1 MKNKAFFVQYLTNQ
15 PVKVDTHI
23 NSERTALRPFP
34 LDSVADLVV
43 AIVVEPT
50 RRLSGIPEDY
60 GPLTIHYVVDGPVIA
75 GNTLLTSIQEPV
87 GSYDQP
93 LVIKAK
99 SNFVRSKSDQE
110 FVDANNLAL
119 QTPNDAF
126 KYLIYHLERIVN
138 VSRFPNN
145 AVFHDNCLEHRLNRR
160 STSYAIDDVDNV
172 KLFLAVSGA
181 GKTRMLLELLYSN
194 FGYYFTSKSSQKDFG
209 SKDMYQCRMY
219 CDSKPKLA
227 ELTQHAIQ
235 LLCFVRVSV
244 CNYLISKGF
253 KEPWQIL
260 LAQLHPIAFFGVD
273 LFERLFTTLVKDP
286 GISPTAIINPFPFTA
301 IDEIQ
306 DLAEG
311 LCLHCLPGSKTPRP
325 FFSPF
330 VYHSKMMGIF
340 PHFLLS
346 GTGIDFE
353 SIKELMESSV
363 MKSGQVTDYV
373 VISDFHPLTKLE
385 VEQYARQFLQDHQVN
400 QLDAIVSRISD
411 FELCHGRPRFVSYIL
426 DAYMK
431 SNDIDTAISKFITGI
446 SNINGQI
453 FPLRFL
459 KNDLDKGIRS
469 FDRVIDGDTLSR
481 IIRDAFLDAIWEGKM
496 QLKVADNDGA
506 NAIRYGLGFGQTVDG
521 TISSIEIQELAVI
534 ECLRYFFPF
543 APIVK
548 SLYQRIGSSFNP
560 QMVGYLMEYLVA
572 FALVA
577 NHSGSDAANSIK
589 ASRDSASDYLQCDDS
604 SQVCFPDH
612 MCGPDIIYKCANT
625 KTVYIV
631 QIKFV
636 KKMSKQ
642 EAANAYN
649 TTDPERFY
657 CKRNGDGVSKK
668 LEVLKG
674 FEEKRTY
681 LLSTLSELRKS
692 GYSLQQ
698 TLVIHTA
705 EKNPVDVQNMRIIN
719 SQNSPQ
725 FFDEIGNGVWDFLNL
740 IRNNL
745 Q

>member
-1 MKNKAFFVQYLTNQ
+1 MENKQLYIKYLENQ
-15 PVKVDTHI
+15 PVEIETHFDGEL
-23 NSERTALRPFP
+23 ERKRP
-34 LDSVADLVV
+34 LNNVSKLIA

-50 RRLSGIPEDY
+50 RRLAGIPEDY
-60 GPLTIHYVVDGPVIA
+60 GPITLHFVVDGPAIS

-87 GSYDQP
+87 SSYDHP
-93 LVIKAK
+93 LIIKAK

-110 FVDANNLAL
+110 FIDANNLAL

-126 KYLIYHLERIVN
+126 KYLIYHLEKIVN

-145 AVFHDNCLEHRLNRR
+145 AVFHDNCLEHRLDRR
-160 STSYAIDDVDNV
+160 STSYAIDDVNNV

-194 FGYYFTSKSSQKDFG
+194 FGYYFTSKSSQDDFG
-209 SKDMYQCRMY
+209 SKDMYECRVY
-219 CDSKPKLA
+219 CDSKP
-227 ELTQHAIQ
+227 ELTKHAIQ
-235 LLCFVRVSV
+235 LLYFVRVSV

-260 LAQLHPIAFFGVD
+260 LAQLHPIAFFGLD
-273 LFERLFTTLVKDP
+273 LFERLFTILVKDP
-286 GISPTAIINPFPFTA
+286 GLSPTAIINPFPFTA

-306 DLAEG
+306 ALAEG
-311 LCLHCLPGSKTPRP
+311 LCLHYLPESKNLRP

-346 GTGIDFE
+346 GTGINFE

-363 MKSGQVTDYV
+363 MKDGQVTDYV
-373 VISDFHPLTKLE
+373 VISKFHPLKKLE
-385 VEQYARQFLQDHQVN
+385 VEQYARQFLQDHQVD

-446 SNINGQI
+446 SDVDGQI

-459 KNDLDKGIRS
+459 KDDLDKNIRS

-481 IIRDAFLDAIWEGKM
+481 IIRDAFLDAIWKGKM
-496 QLKVADNDGA
+496 QLNVTGND
-506 NAIRYGLGFGQTVDG
+506 
-521 TISSIEIQELAVI
+521 
-534 ECLRYFFPF
+534 
-543 APIVK
+543 
-548 SLYQRIGSSFNP
+548 
-560 QMVGYLMEYLVA
+560 
-572 FALVA
+572 VA
-577 NHSGSDAANSIK
+577 NHSGPDAANSIK
-589 ASRDSASDYLQCDDS
+589 ASRASASSYLLFGDS
-604 SQVCFPDH
+604 SQVYFPDH

-636 KKMSKQ
+636 KRMSKQ

-657 CKRNGDGVSKK
+657 CKRNGGGVSKK

-674 FEEKRTY
+674 FEEERTY
-681 LLSTLSELRKS
+681 LLSTLSELHES

-705 EKNPVDVQNMRIIN
+705 EKNPVDAQDMRIIN

-725 FFDEIGNGVWDFLNL
+725 FFDKIGNGVWDFLNL

>member
-1 MKNKAFFVQYLTNQ
+1 MKNKQFYIKYLDNQ
-15 PVKVDTHI
+15 SVEIETHFDGELERKRPLNNVSKLIAAVKQ
-23 NSERTALRPFP
+23 ALPSKLGAID
-34 LDSVADLVV
+34 LD
-43 AIVVEPT
+43 E
-50 RRLSGIPEDY
+50 
-60 GPLTIHYVVDGPVIA
+60 LTIHFVVDGPAIS

-87 GSYDQP
+87 SSYDHP
-93 LVIKAK
+93 LIIKAK

-110 FVDANNLAL
+110 FIDANNLAL

-138 VSRFPNN
+138 VTRFPNN
-145 AVFHDNCLEHRLNRR
+145 AVFHDNCLEHRLDRR
-160 STSYAIDDVDNV
+160 STSYAIDDVNNV

-194 FGYYFTSKSSQKDFG
+194 FGYYFTSKSSQDDFG
-209 SKDMYQCRMY
+209 SKDMYECRVY
-219 CDSKPKLA
+219 CDSKP
-227 ELTQHAIQ
+227 ELTKHAIQ
-235 LLCFVRVSV
+235 LLYFVRVSV

-273 LFERLFTTLVKDP
+273 LFEYLFTTLVKDP
-286 GISPTAIINPFPFTA
+286 GLSPTAIINPFPFTA

-306 DLAEG
+306 ALAEG
-311 LCLHCLPGSKTPRP
+311 RCLHYLPESKNLRP

-346 GTGIDFE
+346 GTGINFE

-363 MKSGQVTDYV
+363 MKDGQVTDYV
-373 VISDFHPLTKLE
+373 VISKFHPLKKLE
-385 VEQYARQFLQDHQVN
+385 VEQYARQFLQDHQVD

-446 SNINGQI
+446 SDVDGQI

-459 KNDLDKGIRS
+459 KDDLDKNIRS

-481 IIRDAFLDAIWEGKM
+481 IIRDAFLDAIWKGKM
-496 QLKVADNDGA
+496 QLNVTGNDGA
-506 NAIRYGLGFGQTVDG
+506 DAIRYGLGFGRD
-521 TISSIEIQELAVI
+521 IAKANPSIEIQELAVI

-543 APIVK
+543 AHTVK

-577 NHSGSDAANSIK
+577 NHSGPDAANSIK
-589 ASRDSASDYLQCDDS
+589 ASRASASSYLLFGDS
-604 SQVCFPDH
+604 SQVYFPDH

-636 KKMSKQ
+636 KRMSKQ

-657 CKRNGDGVSKK
+657 CKRNGGGVSKK

-674 FEEKRTY
+674 FEEERTY
-681 LLSTLSELRKS
+681 LLSTLSELHES

-705 EKNPVDVQNMRIIN
+705 EKNPVDAQDMRIIN

-725 FFDEIGNGVWDFLNL
+725 FFDKIGNGVWDFLNL
-740 IRNNL
+740 IRNNFNKVSR
-745 Q
+745 

>member
-1 MKNKAFFVQYLTNQ
+1 MENKQLYIKYLENQ
-15 PVKVDTHI
+15 PVEIETHFDGEL
-23 NSERTALRPFP
+23 ERKRP
-34 LDSVADLVV
+34 LNNVSKLIA

-50 RRLSGIPEDY
+50 RRLAGIPEDY
-60 GPLTIHYVVDGPVIA
+60 GPITLHFVVDGPAIS

-87 GSYDQP
+87 SSYDHP
-93 LVIKAK
+93 LIIKAK

-110 FVDANNLAL
+110 FIDANNLAL

-126 KYLIYHLERIVN
+126 KYLIYHLEKIVN

-145 AVFHDNCLEHRLNRR
+145 AVFHDNCLEHRLDRR
-160 STSYAIDDVDNV
+160 STSYAIDDVNNV

-194 FGYYFTSKSSQKDFG
+194 FGYYFTSKSSQDDFG
-209 SKDMYQCRMY
+209 SKDMYECRVY
-219 CDSKPKLA
+219 CDSKP
-227 ELTQHAIQ
+227 ELTKHAIQ
-235 LLCFVRVSV
+235 LLYFVRVSV

-260 LAQLHPIAFFGVD
+260 LAQLHPIAFFGLD
-273 LFERLFTTLVKDP
+273 LFERLFTILVKDP
-286 GISPTAIINPFPFTA
+286 GLSPTAIINPFPFTA

-306 DLAEG
+306 ALAEG
-311 LCLHCLPGSKTPRP
+311 LCLHYLPESKNLRP

-346 GTGIDFE
+346 GTGINFE

-363 MKSGQVTDYV
+363 MKDGQVTDYV
-373 VISDFHPLTKLE
+373 VISKFHPLKKLE
-385 VEQYARQFLQDHQVN
+385 VEQYARQFLQDHQVD

-446 SNINGQI
+446 SDVDGQI

-459 KNDLDKGIRS
+459 KDDLDKNIRS

-481 IIRDAFLDAIWEGKM
+481 IIRDAFLDAIWKGKM
-496 QLKVADNDGA
+496 QLNVTGNDGA
-506 NAIRYGLGFGQTVDG
+506 DAIRYGLGFGRD
-521 TISSIEIQELAVI
+521 IAKANPSIEIQELAVI

-543 APIVK
+543 AHTVK
-548 SLYQRIGSSFNP
+548 SLYQRIGSS
-560 QMVGYLMEYLVA
+560 LTL
-572 FALVA
+572 
-577 NHSGSDAANSIK
+577 K
-589 ASRDSASDYLQCDDS
+589 C
-604 SQVCFPDH
+604 QVYFPDH

-636 KKMSKQ
+636 KRMSKQ

-657 CKRNGDGVSKK
+657 CKRNGGGVSKK

-674 FEEKRTY
+674 FEEERTY
-681 LLSTLSELRKS
+681 LLSTLSELHES

-705 EKNPVDVQNMRIIN
+705 EKNPVDAQDMRIIN

-725 FFDEIGNGVWDFLNL
+725 FFDKIGNGVWDFLNL